1 MSNFEEKYKELNGIL
16 NSVLSGFLVSFKNE
30 ALKDYIYA
38 IKTRVKSFDHLQEK
52 IKRKQSASR
61 QITPENLVNEI
72 TDLVGIRI
80 IVLYPQYFKEIH
92 KFIMD
97 NISSGIWILKENPI
111 LFSWDDDTKNF
122 FERELNFSNTEFRDS
137 LYTSVHYV
145 VRMNNTNNIPFC
157 EIQVRTLL
165 EEVFGEIDHEINY
178 PQKTENS
185 SMKTQLKVL
194 AKMVAAA
201 SKLTESIYQAKND

>member
-1 MSNFEEKYKELNGIL
+1 MCDFEEKYKKLNG
-16 NSVLSGFLVSFKNE
+16 VLTSLLSAFEISFKNE
-30 ALKDYIYA
+30 SLKKYIYA
-38 IKTRVKSFDHLQEK
+38 IKTRVKSFEHLQEK
-52 IKRKQSASR
+52 INRKQSDTR
-61 QITPENLVNEI
+61 KITPDNLVNEI

-92 KFIMD
+92 NFIM
-97 NISSGIWILKENPI
+97 NNVSSGLWSLKENPI
-111 LFSWDDDTKNF
+111 LYSWDDDTKNY
-122 FERELNFSNTEFRDS
+122 FENELDFQNIEFKDS

-145 VRMNNTNNIPFC
+145 VRMNNTNDIPFC

-178 PQKTENS
+178 PQKTENPS
-185 SMKTQLKVL
+185 IKSQLKVL

-201 SKLTESIYQAKND
+201 SKLTESIYQAKNN